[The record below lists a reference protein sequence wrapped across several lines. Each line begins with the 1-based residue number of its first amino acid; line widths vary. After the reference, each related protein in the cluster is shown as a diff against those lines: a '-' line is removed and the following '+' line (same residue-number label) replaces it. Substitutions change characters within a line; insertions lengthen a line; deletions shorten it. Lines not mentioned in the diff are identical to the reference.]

1 MSAKSDGSA
10 TQLQGEPAALPAVS
24 DRALLLD
31 AAVIAVISVAI
42 CVASQRLIVMTVLV
56 AVVMLA
62 RFIAFSRL
70 PTSERGSSMRTEL
83 LFFGVCTVLGA
94 FNDFNSVVRHRIYD
108 YDVPVF
114 FATLTT
120 IPLWML
126 LYWGMIL
133 RFVTTLTRWGRFAAR
148 HRPRAELRLLG
159 KSSWAPLI
167 VALALVLATRQ
178 CIYRLYGD
186 PLWSWVP
193 FAVAIGIYVALFEL
207 TRRDLWLAGLFL
219 LGGPLI
225 EVAYIQ
231 LGSLHRYHLGWF
243 GGVPLWIVLWWV
255 LAVLVWQDMSVR
267 LLAALRGLE
276 LGEDDTPAAVAAEP
290 S

>member
-1 MSAKSDGSA
+1 MTAPNEIADG
-10 TQLQGEPAALPAVS
+10 PAELPAVS

-31 AAVIAVISVAI
+31 AAVIAVISTAI
-42 CVASQRLIVMTVLV
+42 CVASQQLIFMTVLV
-56 AVVMLA
+56 GVVMLV
-62 RFIAFSRL
+62 RFVAFSRL
-70 PTSERGSSMRTEL
+70 PATERGGSMRTEL
-83 LFFGVCTVLGA
+83 LFFGVCTALGA

-108 YDVPVF
+108 YGVPVF
-114 FATLTT
+114 FASLTT

-133 RFVTTLTRWGRFAAR
+133 RFVTTLTRWNRFAAR

-159 KSSWAPLI
+159 KSTWAPLL

-178 CIYRLYGD
+178 CI
-186 PLWSWVP
+186 
-193 FAVAIGIYVALFEL
+193 FAVAIAIYAALFVL
-207 TRRDLWLAGLFL
+207 NRRDLLLAGLFL

-267 LLAALRGLE
+267 MLTVLRGLE
-276 LGEDDTPAAVAAEP
+276 NRAARVPAPVAVKQ
-290 S
+290 